1 MICIYKLT
9 FESGEVYI
17 GKTTNYRA
25 RIQQHLNSHGKGSP
39 KLMKAFE
46 TSVCLGSEIVEE
58 CTLEDLDAREV
69 YHIANLK
76 PELNTLPG
84 GEGMSGLNHP
94 RSKYA
99 KEEIQ
104 HVVRLLSTT
113 ALSYA
118 KIAELTSVSEY
129 MVGDICRGSN
139 HVWATQGAGLTSR
152 IGTKL
157 AKVYSP
163 EGKEVLITSSYKEFE
178 EANSLPSGVL
188 TYLHNDLGTS
198 RYGWTKEAPEL
209 YTITSPE
216 QDTLTLTKAQAK
228 RMFEELEISRTS
240 IDKLINKFKPVKG
253 WSVAKI

>member
-9 FESGEVYI
+9 FESGELYI

-25 RIQQHLNSHGKGSP
+25 RIQQHLNSRGKGSP

-46 TSVCLGSEIVEE
+46 TSICLGSEIVEE
-58 CTLEDLDAREV
+58 CLLETLDAREV
-69 YHIANLK
+69 YYIAALK
-76 PELNTLPG
+76 PTLNTLPG

-94 RSKYA
+94 RSKYT
-99 KEEIQ
+99 KEEVEY
-104 HVVRLLSTT
+104 VVHLLSTT

-118 KIAELTSVSEY
+118 KITELTSVSEY
-129 MVGDICRGSN
+129 MVGDICRGNN
-139 HVWATQGAGLTSR
+139 HVWATQGVDLSNR
-152 IGTKL
+152 VDTKL

-188 TYLHNDLGTS
+188 TYLHNDVGTS
-198 RYGWTKEAPEL
+198 RYGWTKEAPER
-209 YTITSPE
+209 YKITSPE
-216 QDTLTLTKAQAK
+216 QDTLILTKAQAK
-228 RMFEELEISRTS
+228 RMFEDLEISRTS
-240 IDKLINKFKPVKG
+240 IDKLINKLKPVKG